1 MLILLTYYSEK
12 ERIKLRELIV
22 QQPLMQNTCLHT
34 VLQTGKM
41 NLSRLCISII
51 FYFLFYLLLLLFLF
65 FYALNPI
72 RLTNNFE

>member
-41 NLSRLCISII
+41 NLSRLCIKKYYLFIYYYYYYYYY
-51 FYFLFYLLLLLFLF
+51 YFML
-65 FYALNPI
+65 
-72 RLTNNFE
+72 